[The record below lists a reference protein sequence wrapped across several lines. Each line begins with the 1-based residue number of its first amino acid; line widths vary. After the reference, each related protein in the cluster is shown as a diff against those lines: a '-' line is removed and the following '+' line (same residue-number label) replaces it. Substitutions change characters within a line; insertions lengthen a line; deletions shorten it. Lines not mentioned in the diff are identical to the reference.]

1 MELTKFKESY
11 LKVISE
17 SKNDELKNY
26 IRAIVEEVRDSIES
40 IKEDAVDFLRKY
52 VNDPMNRWISAK
64 RFDEILSYFPYQ
76 GGKLHRGMN
85 FLDRESYEK
94 FIEDMKDGIVKTQS
108 ITSWSRDFDTAS
120 QFAITRPTYYF
131 NSVLASAESARQK
144 SGEYMIGYRGVI
156 LTTVVPAEVGIDV
169 SESGVGVEDEVILP
183 VGNYKVQISKEFK
196 PFAQQVAGRDPNEL
210 IQSISQEQFRS
221 QEEYKKLFHF
231 LLTNNKPENF
241 SSASKQ
247 HIFHLLYRKPYTLG
261 NIVYDDP
268 VTYFGYCEVHHRY
281 NFEPFGYTKYF
292 LDQDLKKLR
301 KDADLMLN
309 DVSKTL
315 KPKLAEF
322 GISVVD
328 VKLSI
333 RHIEWILKMASPGA
347 ISKYSN
353 VIKSIVAP
361 EKQKLDLSVRDIN
374 KITDSKQKSKA
385 IDDYK
390 EKMTRLIHFAS

>member
-1 MELTKFKESY
+1 MSILS
-11 LKVISE
+11 I
-17 SKNDELKNY
+17 NNY
-26 IRAIVEEVRDSIES
+26 MRFREIKHFVIES
-40 IKEDAVDFLRKY
+40 TEDAVDFLRKY
-52 VNDPMNRWISAK
+52 VNDPMNRWISAD
-64 RFDEILSYFPYQ
+64 RFDNILSYFPYQ
-76 GGKLHRGMN
+76 GGKLYRGMN

-94 FIEDMKDGIVKTQS
+94 FLDDIKDGVVKTQS
-108 ITSWSRDFDTAS
+108 ITSWTRDLDTAS

-144 SGEYMIGYRGVI
+144 SGEHMVGYRGVI
-156 LTTVVPAEVGIDV
+156 LTTVVPAEVGVDV
-169 SESGVGVEDEVILP
+169 NQSGVGAEDEVILP
-183 VGNYKVQISKEFK
+183 AGNYKIQIFKEFK

-221 QEEYKKLFHF
+221 QEEYKKLFYF
-231 LLTNNKPENF
+231 LLTNNKPESF

-247 HIFHLLYRKPYTLG
+247 HIFRLLYRKPYTPG
-261 NIVYDDP
+261 NIAYDDR
-268 VTYFGYCEVHHRY
+268 VSYFGYFEVTPRY
-281 NFEPFGYTKYF
+281 NFAPFGLTEYF

-309 DVSKTL
+309 DVMKTL

-328 VKLSI
+328 VKLTI
-333 RHIEWILKMASPGA
+333 RHIEWVLKMASPGA
-347 ISKYSN
+347 ISKYTKF
-353 VIKSIVAP
+353 IKSIVAP

-385 IDDYK
+385 IDEYK
-390 EKMTRLIHFAS
+390 EKITRLIRFASQV